1 MLYVFIRNQNFV
13 SEKDFLNSM
22 IEYHAMGIAMSIA
35 MSIAMRIATA
45 NKYLEP
51 YPGKYGQEKC
61 NLSEKMKK
69 LIKIEY
75 N

>member
-1 MLYVFIRNQNFV
+1 MLYVFIRNQKFV
-13 SEKDFLNSM
+13 SKKDFLNGI
-22 IEYHAMGIAMSIA
+22 IEHHAMR
-35 MSIAMRIATA
+35 IAMRIATA

-51 YPGKYGQEKC
+51 YPGKYGQEKR
-61 NLSEKMKK
+61 NLSEKMQK

>member
-1 MLYVFIRNQNFV
+1 
-13 SEKDFLNSM
+13 M
-22 IEYHAMGIAMSIA
+22 IEYHAMGIAMR
-35 MSIAMRIATA
+35 IAMRIAMA

-61 NLSEKMKK
+61 NLSEKTQK